1 MENIKIP
8 LGYEIDKTKSTEDTI
23 VLNKIKIVDVDADF
37 ERAFKSDR
45 EQGDFYNIDGFDMSD
60 DFVDACVPSEDEAAA
75 MNALCKLLFLR
86 DEFNKD
92 WEIDWKDNYQS
103 KWVIHNKNGV
113 LVSEWTTVKLTKPLV
128 FRSEK
133 VCNQFLKDYREL
145 LETAKPLL

>member
-1 MENIKIP
+1 METIKIP

-37 ERAFKSDR
+37 ERAFKSAQ
-45 EQGDFYNIDGFDMSD
+45 ELGDFYNIDGFDMSD
-60 DFVDACVPSEDEAAA
+60 DFVDACVPSEEEAEAV
-75 MNALCKLLFLR
+75 NALCKLLFLR

-92 WEIDWKDNYQS
+92 WEIDWKDEYQS
-103 KWVIHNKNGV
+103 KWVIHNKNGG

-128 FRSEK
+128 FRTEK
-133 VCNQFLKDYREL
+133 DCNRFLKDYREL

>member
-37 ERAFKSDR
+37 ERAFKSAR

-60 DFVDACVPSEDEAAA
+60 DFVDACVPSEEEAEAV
-75 MNALCKLLFLR
+75 NALCKLMFLR
-86 DEFNKD
+86 NEINED
-92 WEIDWKDNYQS
+92 WEIDWKDDYQS

>member
-8 LGYEIDKTKSTEDTI
+8 LGYKIDKTKSTEDTI

-37 ERAFKSDR
+37 ERAFKSAK

-60 DFVDACVPSEDEAAA
+60 DFVDACVPSEEEAEAV
-75 MNALCKLLFLR
+75 NALCKLMFLR
-86 DEFNKD
+86 NAFNDAWEPD
-92 WEIDWKDNYQS
+92 WNDDMQS

>member
-8 LGYEIDKTKSTEDTI
+8 LGYKIDKTKSTEDTI

-37 ERAFKSDR
+37 ERAFKIAK
-45 EQGDFYNIDGFDMSD
+45 ELGDFYNIDGFDMSY
-60 DFVDACVPSEDEAAA
+60 DFVDACVPSEEEAEAV
-75 MNALCKLLFLR
+75 NALCKLMFLR
-86 DEFNKD
+86 NAFNDAWEPD
-92 WEIDWKDNYQS
+92 WNDDMQS

>member
-8 LGYEIDKTKSTEDTI
+8 LGYKIDKTKSTEDTI
-23 VLNKIKIVDVDADF
+23 VLNKIKKVDVDADF
-37 ERAFKSDR
+37 ERAFKSAR

-60 DFVDACVPSEDEAAA
+60 DFVDACVPSEEEAEAV
-75 MNALCKLLFLR
+75 NALCKLMFLR
-86 DEFNKD
+86 NEINED
-92 WEIDWKDNYQS
+92 WEIDWKDDYQS

-113 LVSEWTTVKLTKPLV
+113 LVSEWTTMKLTKPLV

-133 VCNQFLKDYREL
+133 VCNQFLKDYKEL

>member
-1 MENIKIP
+1 M
-8 LGYEIDKTKSTEDTI
+8 
-23 VLNKIKIVDVDADF
+23 NKIKIVDVDADF
-37 ERAFKSDR
+37 ERAFKSAR

-60 DFVDACVPSEDEAAA
+60 DFVDACVPSEEEAEAV
-75 MNALCKLLFLR
+75 NALCKLMFLR
-86 DEFNKD
+86 NEINED
-92 WEIDWKDNYQS
+92 WEIDWKDDYQS

>member
-37 ERAFKSDR
+37 ERAFKSAK
-45 EQGDFYNIDGFDMSD
+45 EQGDFYNIDGFYMSD
-60 DFVDACVPSEDEAAA
+60 DFVDACVPSEEEAEAV
-75 MNALCKLLFLR
+75 NALCKLMFLR
-86 DEFNKD
+86 NAFNDAWEPD
-92 WEIDWKDNYQS
+92 WNDDMQS

-113 LVSEWTTVKLTKPLV
+113 LVSEWTTMKLTKPLV

>member
-1 MENIKIP
+1 MQNIKIP

-37 ERAFKSDR
+37 ERAFKSAR

-86 DEFNKD
+86 NEINGD
-92 WEIDWKDNYQS
+92 WEIDWKDDYQS

-113 LVSEWTTVKLTKPLV
+113 LVSEWTTMKLTKPLV

-133 VCNQFLKDYREL
+133 VCSQFLKDYKEL

>member
-8 LGYEIDKTKSTEDTI
+8 LGYKIDKTKSTEDTI

-37 ERAFKSDR
+37 ERAFKSAK

-60 DFVDACVPSEDEAAA
+60 DFVDACVPSEEEAEAV
-75 MNALCKLLFLR
+75 NALCKLMFLR
-86 DEFNKD
+86 NAFNDAWEPD
-92 WEIDWKDNYQS
+92 WNDDMQS

-113 LVSEWTTVKLTKPLV
+113 LVSEWTTMKLTKPLV

>member
-23 VLNKIKIVDVDADF
+23 VLNKIKKVDVDADF
-37 ERAFKSDR
+37 ERAFKSAK
-45 EQGDFYNIDGFDMSD
+45 ELGDFYSIDGFDMSD

>member
-37 ERAFKSDR
+37 ERAFKSAR

-60 DFVDACVPSEDEAAA
+60 DFVDACVPSEEDAEAV
-75 MNALCKLLFLR
+75 NALCKLMFLR
-86 DEFNKD
+86 NAFNDAWEPD
-92 WEIDWKDNYQS
+92 WNDNMQS

-113 LVSEWTTVKLTKPLV
+113 LVSEWTTMKLTKPLV

>member
-8 LGYEIDKTKSTEDTI
+8 LGYEIDKTRSTEDTI
-23 VLNKIKIVDVDADF
+23 VLNKIKIVDVDF
-37 ERAFKSDR
+37 ERAFKSAR

-60 DFVDACVPSEDEAAA
+60 DFVDACVPSEEEAEAV
-75 MNALCKLLFLR
+75 NALCKLMFLR
-86 DEFNKD
+86 NEINED
-92 WEIDWKDNYQS
+92 WEIDWKDDYQS

>member
-37 ERAFKSDR
+37 ERAFKSAK

-60 DFVDACVPSEDEAAA
+60 DFVDACVPSEEEAEAV
-75 MNALCKLLFLR
+75 NALCKLMFLR
-86 DEFNKD
+86 NAFNDAWEPD
-92 WEIDWKDNYQS
+92 WNDDMQS

-113 LVSEWTTVKLTKPLV
+113 LVSEWTTMKLTKPLV

>member
-37 ERAFKSDR
+37 ERAFKSAR

-60 DFVDACVPSEDEAAA
+60 DFVDACVPSEEEAEAV
-75 MNALCKLLFLR
+75 NALCKLMFLR
-86 DEFNKD
+86 NEINED
-92 WEIDWKDNYQS
+92 WEIDWKDDYQS

-145 LETAKPLL
+145 LEIAKPLL